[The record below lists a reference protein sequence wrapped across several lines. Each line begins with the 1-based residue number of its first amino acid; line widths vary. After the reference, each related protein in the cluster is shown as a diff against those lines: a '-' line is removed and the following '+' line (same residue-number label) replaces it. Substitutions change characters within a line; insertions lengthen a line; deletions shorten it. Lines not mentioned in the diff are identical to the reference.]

1 MKHGIPWR
9 SCFPFRGH
17 IKMKKLLAG
26 FPPLAEIWGDGQMM
40 ESSQRVS
47 WLSILWTNRI
57 TKLTKPIPS
66 HLCWSLWTAKTK
78 ISYGQ
83 VAMGL
88 PLPKASTRTM
98 WTPRWWRSCFLPLC
112 HWVGVL
118 EPSEWLGH
126 RHVDGGAGDE
136 LMSWRQK
143 QHGLRWWW
151 EHFGLGPWS
160 SFPSQ
165 SLGSFPWSQ
174 IDDSKLLTT
183 CLKVGMAFV
192 VTIGTLVPW
201 CWDHDLS
208 LALPVLAQVH
218 SAIPVAW
225 TQFGRWKGPA
235 A

>member
-1 MKHGIPWR
+1 
-9 SCFPFRGH
+9 
-17 IKMKKLLAG
+17 
-26 FPPLAEIWGDGQMM
+26 M

-47 WLSILWTNRI
+47 WLSIILWTSRI

-66 HLCWSLWTAKTK
+66 HLCWSLWTAETK

-88 PLPKASTRTM
+88 PLKASTRTM

-126 RHVDGGAGDE
+126 LGHVDGGAGDE
-136 LMSWRQK
+136 LAHVGAARNNMGWC
-143 QHGLRWWW
+143 GLRWWW
-151 EHFGLGPWS
+151 ERFGLGPWS

-174 IDDSKLLTT
+174 IDDSELLTT

-192 VTIGTLVPW
+192 ITIGTLVPW

-225 TQFGRWKGPA
+225 TQFRQCKGPA

>member
-1 MKHGIPWR
+1 
-9 SCFPFRGH
+9 
-17 IKMKKLLAG
+17 
-26 FPPLAEIWGDGQMM
+26 M

-47 WLSILWTNRI
+47 WLSIILWTNRI

-66 HLCWSLWTAKTK
+66 HPLCWSLWTAETK

-183 CLKVGMAFV
+183 CLGRDGICCHHWHSCSLMLRPWSISGSSSSRASPFGNSSGLD
-192 VTIGTLVPW
+192 TIRTVKRSCSIGITWQYWQLPQQFPQPAETSVSLN
-201 CWDHDLS
+201 LS
-208 LALPVLAQVH
+208 Q
-218 SAIPVAW
+218 
-225 TQFGRWKGPA
+225 A
-235 A
+235 AG